1 MEPSPIKEHDRHGH
15 EHPRRDRPRPHQGA
29 DRARGRSARRA
40 HPGLA
45 RVLRPGAE
53 EPRRRRRLVLPVARS
68 VADLPLARQGR
79 AGVGRRRERV
89 PRLPQRLRLD
99 GAGPR
104 PRRDLEGGD
113 RPDRARHPLRRADRG
128 RDRRR
133 RGARAPLGAAEVA
146 LRQLRLRGD
155 DGRDPD
161 RAGGDRTRHDREDLR
176 LLPRPPRLRD
186 GLDRRRVRQD
196 RRPLRPAVAA
206 VRPRDP
212 AGRSRT

>member
-1 MEPSPIKEHDRHGH
+1 MATGT
-15 EHPRRDRPRPHQGA
+15 PRRDRPRPHQGA
-29 DRARGRSARRA
+29 DRARSRDARCA
-40 HPGLA
+40 HAGLA
-45 RVLRPGAE
+45 GVLRPGAE
-53 EPRRRRRLVLPVARS
+53 EPRRRRCLLVPVARS

-99 GAGPR
+99 GAGACA
-104 PRRDLEGGD
+104 RRDLEGGD
-113 RPDRARHPLRRADRG
+113 RADRARHPFRRADRG

-161 RAGGDRTRHDREDLR
+161 RAGSDRARHDREDLR
-176 LLPRPPRLRD
+176 LLPRPPRLRH

-196 RRPLRPAVAA
+196 RRPLRPPVAA
-206 VRPRDP
+206 LRAGDP
-212 AGRSRT
+212 AGGRRT